1 MNSPAKMNT
10 AMTNPKEPTAQLTLK
25 LPKALR
31 DAFTEACDRNDTN
44 ASREIRAF
52 MRDYLK
58 RHGQKDL
65 EL

>member
-1 MNSPAKMNT
+1 MSTQTDPST
-10 AMTNPKEPTAQLTLK
+10 QLTIK
-25 LPKALR
+25 VPKTLR
-31 DAFTEACDRNDTN
+31 DAFSKACQQQDTT

-52 MRDYLK
+52 MREYLK

>member
-1 MNSPAKMNT
+1 MSTT
-10 AMTNPKEPTAQLTLK
+10 APGHDAQLTIK

-31 DAFTEACDRNDTN
+31 DAFAQTCQQNDTT
-44 ASREIRAF
+44 ASREIRTF

-65 EL
+65 GL